1 LGKHRYLA
9 EAAGFHRQAGR
20 DAPADKLSGSLPGSS
35 RYAVIASALALY
47 PSTTTEIP
55 FT

>member
-1 LGKHRYLA
+1 MGKYRYLA
-9 EAAGFHRQAGR
+9 EAAGFHRQDGR
-20 DAPADKLSGSLPGSS
+20 DESTDKFSGSLPGSS
-35 RYAVIASALALY
+35 RYAAIASVLALY

>member
-1 LGKHRYLA
+1 LSKHRYIPEACGFLQPARRGETAIRLA
-9 EAAGFHRQAGR
+9 
-20 DAPADKLSGSLPGSS
+20 KTLPTRS
-35 RYAVIASALALY
+35 RHAVIASVLALY